1 MMTKNRFI
9 KKVKKNGGLSLLT
22 FDDLKYAVCKDSIG
36 ADGFS
41 IAFSIIWLRDKKK
54 KSHSSRNKK
63 SLSKMIRWL
72 KSEMR
77 SYMDFGSW
85 DPFVGDVCKR
95 IYTLMYEKAI
105 REKEVNE
112 NEKFRDS

>member
-1 MMTKNRFI
+1 MFKELFIRKVEKFIPLMT
-9 KKVKKNGGLSLLT
+9 LE
-22 FDDLKYAVCKDSIG
+22 DLKSAKDSEGIG
-36 ADGFS
+36 ADGVS
-41 IAFSIIWLRDKKK
+41 IAVAILWLRDRKKK
-54 KSHSSRNKK
+54 THSFRNKR

-95 IYTLMYEKAI
+95 IYTLMYEKRL
-105 REKEVNE
+105 REQE
-112 NEKFRDS
+112 ND

>member
-1 MMTKNRFI
+1 MFKEMFI
-9 KKVKKNGGLSLLT
+9 RKVKKVVEFSLE
-22 FDDLKYAVCKDSIG
+22 DLEYAKNKESIG
-36 ADGFS
+36 ADGVS
-41 IAFSIIWLRDKKK
+41 IAVAILWLRDQKK

-95 IYTLMYEKAI
+95 IYTLMYEKALKL
-105 REKEVNE
+105 EQN
-112 NEKFRDS
+112 D

>member
-1 MMTKNRFI
+1 MFKELFIRKVEKAVEFSLEDLEYAKN
-9 KKVKKNGGLSLLT
+9 KE
-22 FDDLKYAVCKDSIG
+22 SIG
-36 ADGFS
+36 ADGVS
-41 IAFSIIWLRDKKK
+41 IAVAILWLRDQKK
-54 KSHSSRNKK
+54 KSSSSRNKR

-95 IYTLMYEKAI
+95 IYTLMYEK
-105 REKEVNE
+105 RLKEQE
-112 NEKFRDS
+112 ND